1 MPKTAQNMV
10 KPRRVR
16 RGRKRPVYRFL
27 GDQPYTQPND
37 PLGYDHLVERLSTLI
52 TESRSSTP
60 FVIGIEG
67 PWGVGKSSVMLK
79 LRDRLRKDGLTTVY
93 YNAWNHEGRR
103 GATEA
108 LLKTVL
114 GALDGD
120 ILQRWMRF
128 NRNEKWKRAFVGLLR
143 FPLLALAARVGLGN
157 AVDKVWDRLEKSVEA
172 ANDFHERFSAAMGEW
187 SAQNPAGHEPGLL
200 VVFIDDL
207 DRCSDKS
214 VMEIL
219 TAVKLYLTVPRC
231 VFVIGYDRLAVD
243 ELIHR
248 RIAQS
253 KMVRG
258 SMYLEK
264 MIQVP
269 FSIPQPNPDAA
280 QACLEQYLHEAR
292 VAALFGGCED
302 IIIKGTDGN
311 PRKMKRFINVFLL
324 RWLVGEAAGLEAPP
338 DLLALLLLLNFH
350 DRGFSF
356 LVERDFGVV
365 DSFGDYVRISKAV
378 DQAPHAAVL
387 DGEIRS
393 LIMEKSYFHV
403 ADDSQSREELRESL
417 RAAFRPSFQGY
428 CQDERLC
435 DLVLS
440 IRSAASGVPVEAAEE
455 AAKAYRE
462 AAQIAAEMEP
472 EAPPPSGRLP
482 QTCKEG
488 LMEMP
493 TTFKAAKAAGVH
505 AVIQFKMTGPEPGD
519 YYLEVKEGN
528 CTATEGEH
536 ASPSVTINAPSDVW
550 LKIMRRELD
559 ATTAFMSGQF
569 TFTGDMG
576 TLMQMGSWF
585 EQ

>member
-1 MPKTAQNMV
+1 MPKAAPDSISAA
-10 KPRRVR
+10 KPRAMEEQA
-16 RGRKRPVYRFL
+16 PYRFL

-37 PLGYDHLVERLSTLI
+37 PLGYDHLVERLGTLI
-52 TESRSSTP
+52 TESRSSSP

-79 LRDRLRKDGLTTVY
+79 LRERLAREGLRTVY

-114 GALDGD
+114 AALDED
-120 ILQRWMRF
+120 TLQRWMRF
-128 NRNEKWKRAFVGLLR
+128 DRREKLKRASVALLR
-143 FPLLALAARVGLGN
+143 FPALALAARVGLGN

-172 ANDFHERFSAAMGEW
+172 ANEFHDRFAEAMREW
-187 SAQNPAGHEPGLL
+187 STRNPASGEPGLL

-231 VFVIGYDRLAVD
+231 IFVIGYDRMAVD

-253 KMVRG
+253 TAVKG

-269 FSIPQPNPDAA
+269 FSIPQPNTEAA
-280 QACLEQYLHEAR
+280 QTCLDQYLQEAA
-292 VAALFGGCED
+292 VAPLFAGCED

-324 RWLVGEAAGLEAPP
+324 RWLVGEASGLEAPP
-338 DLLALLLLLNFH
+338 DLLALLLLLNLH

-356 LVERDFGVV
+356 LIERDFGVV
-365 DSFGDYVRISKAV
+365 DRFADYVSISRAV
-378 DQAPHAAVL
+378 DQAPNAAL
-387 DGEIRS
+387 LPTEIRS
-393 LIMEKSYFHV
+393 LIMQRSYFHLGG
-403 ADDSQSREELRESL
+403 DTESREQVRESL
-417 RAAFRPSFQGY
+417 RGAFPPSFQGY

-435 DLVLS
+435 ELVLAT
-440 IRSAASGVPVEAAEE
+440 RNAASGVSAEE
-455 AAKAYRE
+455 AERLAKVSRE
-462 AAQIAAEMEP
+462 DAQIGP
-472 EAPPPSGRLP
+472 QGPPPPGRLP
-482 QTCKEG
+482 TSCKEG
-488 LMEMP
+488 IMGMP
-493 TTFKAAKAAGVH
+493 AQFKADKAAGVS
-505 AVIQFKMTGPEPGD
+505 AVVQFKVTGPEPGN
-519 YYLEVKEGN
+519 YYLEVKEGK
-528 CTATEGEH
+528 CTSGEGLH
-536 ASPSVTINAPSDVW
+536 PNPSVTIDTPSDVW
-550 LKIMRRELD
+550 LKIMRLELD

-585 EQ
+585 EA

>member
-1 MPKTAQNMV
+1 MRKTAPNSA
-10 KPRRVR
+10 KPRRAR
-16 RGRKRPVYRFL
+16 RTRRRAAYRFL

-37 PLGYDHLVERLSTLI
+37 PLGYDHLVERLGTLI
-52 TESRSSTP
+52 AESRSSTP

-114 GALDGD
+114 AALDAD

-128 NRNEKWKRAFVGLLR
+128 DRNEKWKRASVTLLR
-143 FPLLALAARVGLGN
+143 FPVLALAARVGLGN
-157 AVDKVWDRLEKSVEA
+157 AVDKVWDRLEKSVEV
-172 ANDFHERFSAAMGEW
+172 ANDFQDRFSEAMQKW
-187 SAQNPAGHEPGLL
+187 SARNPAGDGPGLL

-214 VMEIL
+214 VVEIL

-231 VFVIGYDRLAVD
+231 IFVFGYDRMAVD

-253 KMVRG
+253 KMIKG

-280 QACLEQYLHEAR
+280 RACLDQYLQEAG
-292 VAALFGGCED
+292 VARLFAGCED
-302 IIIKGTDGN
+302 IMIKDTDGN
-311 PRKMKRFINVFLL
+311 PRKMKRVINVFLL
-324 RWLVGEAAGLEAPP
+324 RRMVEEAAGFATPP
-338 DLLALLLLLNFH
+338 VLLALHLLLNLH

-356 LVERDFGVV
+356 LVERDVSV
-365 DSFGDYVRISKAV
+365 IEHFGDYVRISRAI
-378 DQAPHAAVL
+378 DQAPNVALLAK
-387 DGEIRS
+387 EMRS

-403 ADDSQSREELRESL
+403 GDDSQSREGLRESL
-417 RAAFRPSFQGY
+417 RAAFPPSYQAY

-435 DLVLS
+435 HLVLS
-440 IRSAASGVPVEAAEE
+440 IGDAASGLSREE
-455 AAKAYRE
+455 AERVAKVSQEPIER
-462 AAQIAAEMEP
+462 EP
-472 EAPPPSGRLP
+472 EGPAPTGRLP
-482 QTCKEG
+482 ETCKEG
-488 LMEMP
+488 LMGMP
-493 TTFKAAKAAGVH
+493 TTFKADKAAGVS
-505 AVIQFKMTGPEPGD
+505 AVIQFKVTGPHPGD

-536 ASPSVTINAPSDVW
+536 ARPSVTINTPSDVW
-550 LKIMRRELD
+550 LKIMRREID

>member
-1 MPKTAQNMV
+1 MGKPTADTV
-10 KPRRVR
+10 SSAEPRMMEEQAA
-16 RGRKRPVYRFL
+16 YRFL
-27 GDQPYTQPND
+27 GDQPYTEPND
-37 PLGYDHLVERLSTLI
+37 PLGYDHLVERLGTLI
-52 TESRSSTP
+52 AESRSSTP

-67 PWGVGKSSVMLK
+67 RWGVGKSSVMLK
-79 LRDRLRKDGLTTVY
+79 LQQSLDDNGLSTVY

-187 SAQNPAGHEPGLL
+187 SARNPAGGQPGLL
-200 VVFIDDL
+200 VVFVDDL

-214 VMEIL
+214 VMDIL

-253 KMVRG
+253 AAVKG

-269 FSIPQPNPDAA
+269 FSIPQPSPDAA
-280 QACLEQYLHEAR
+280 GACLDQYLQEAG

-302 IIIKGTDGN
+302 SIIKGTDGN
-311 PRKMKRFINVFLL
+311 PRKMKRITNVLVL
-324 RWLVGEAAGLEAPP
+324 RWLVGEATGLEAPP
-338 DLLALLLLLNFH
+338 QLLALLLLLNLH
-350 DRGFSF
+350 DRGFS
-356 LVERDFGVV
+356 LIVERDFDVI
-365 DSFGDYVRISKAV
+365 DRFGDYVGISRAV
-378 DQAPHAAVL
+378 DQAPNAGYLPDEV
-387 DGEIRS
+387 RS
-393 LIMEKSYFHV
+393 LMASYFHMR
-403 ADDSQSREELRESL
+403 DDGTETREELRESL
-417 RAAFRPSFQGY
+417 RATFSPSYQGY

-435 DLVLS
+435 ELVLS
-440 IRSAASGVPVEAAEE
+440 IKDAASGVSRETAERV
-455 AAKAYRE
+455 AKVS
-462 AAQIAAEMEP
+462 QEP
-472 EAPPPSGRLP
+472 IER
-482 QTCKEG
+482 
-488 LMEMP
+488 
-493 TTFKAAKAAGVH
+493 
-505 AVIQFKMTGPEPGD
+505 
-519 YYLEVKEGN
+519 
-528 CTATEGEH
+528 
-536 ASPSVTINAPSDVW
+536 
-550 LKIMRRELD
+550 
-559 ATTAFMSGQF
+559 
-569 TFTGDMG
+569 
-576 TLMQMGSWF
+576 
-585 EQ
+585 